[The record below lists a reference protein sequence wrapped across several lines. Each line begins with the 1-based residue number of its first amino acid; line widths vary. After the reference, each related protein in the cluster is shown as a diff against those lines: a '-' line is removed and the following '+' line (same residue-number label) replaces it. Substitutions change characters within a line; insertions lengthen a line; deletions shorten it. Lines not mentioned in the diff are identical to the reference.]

1 MRTFIINI
9 NNLKGERD
17 MNISG
22 ENSGQQNRPGQNN
35 MNNMNGMSQNT
46 GNMNRPVRPGQATGQ
61 GPIRP
66 GNGPV
71 RPGQNQG
78 GQGNG
83 QVRPGQGQARPNSN
97 NMGNNMGQQS
107 LNSGI
112 NLNKQTNGQTNGQS
126 GAGSVNIN
134 KTPANQ
140 NMNNMGNMGQNNS
153 QNNMS
158 MGNMNQNMNG
168 MNQNTVNMGQNMNNM
183 NQPLVQPQ
191 LRSKISL
198 VGLILSIVGL
208 VCCGLLQ
215 IPALI
220 CSIIGI
226 KKDKSDKRAL
236 AGIIISGIGIVLWI
250 LLMIN
255 GAATI
260 KSALNK
266 IPSDK
271 VLENELDLR
280 DTYSDENAYTDDRYA
295 DTEDAYDK
303 DSLGVVPSTEDS
315 DYDYEDDSKSHSSI
329 YDDED
334 DMDSNSDT
342 DEVKNYNS
350 SVDPTKIMVIGTDLV
365 FGKDTANDVAE
376 RTGLQFTD
384 EDLNSVI
391 EPDDIG
397 YATAYIQNDKKN
409 VAYFYF
415 CNTTDEA
422 KPLSECTLH
431 KIDFVAVKYQDGNSL
446 DQWLDGRIDGGIDP
460 TATLDK
466 VQDILGEPDNTYDDD
481 TGVQTVE
488 YYKQFNQDY
497 KLSFGYYNGK
507 MFEMEVGK
515 Y

>member
-9 NNLKGERD
+9 NNFKGERD

-35 MNNMNGMSQNT
+35 MNNMNSMSQNT

-61 GPIRP
+61 GPVRPGNGPVRP

-78 GQGNG
+78 Q
-83 QVRPGQGQARPNSN
+83 RPARPN
-97 NMGNNMGQQS
+97 NNMGQQS
-107 LNSGI
+107 LNNGI
-112 NLNKQTNGQTNGQS
+112 NLNKQSGQATGQTAGQNV
-126 GAGSVNIN
+126 AGSVNIN
-134 KTPANQ
+134 KTPT
-140 NMNNMGNMGQNNS
+140 NMGQTMGNMGQNNS

-158 MGNMNQNMNG
+158 MGSMSQNMNG

-191 LRSKISL
+191 LRSKIGL

-208 VCCGLLQ
+208 VCCGQILQ

-236 AGIIISGIGIVLWI
+236 AGIIISAVGLILWT

-266 IPSDK
+266 ITGDT

-303 DSLGVVPSTEDS
+303 DNLGVVPSTEDS

-334 DMDSNSDT
+334 DEDSNSESN
-342 DEVKNYNS
+342 EVKNYNS
-350 SVDPTKIMVIGTDLV
+350 SVDPTKIVALGTELV
-365 FGKDTANDVAE
+365 FGKDTAEDVSN
-376 RTGLQFTD
+376 RTALQFTD
-384 EDLNSVI
+384 EDLKSVI
-391 EPDDIG
+391 EPDNIG
-397 YATAYIQNDKKN
+397 YATAYIQDDKKN

-431 KIDFVAVKYQDGNSL
+431 KVDFVAVKYQDGNSL
-446 DQWLDGRIDGGIDP
+446 DQWLDGSLDGGIDP
-460 TATLDK
+460 TVTLEK
-466 VQDILGEPDNTYDDD
+466 VEGILGEPDNTYDDD
-481 TGVQTVE
+481 DTGIQTVE
-488 YYKQFNQDY
+488 YYKQFDQDY